1 VKYDVT
7 ETLTKCPHFKDSK
20 KSCNFTRNNIKIKKM
35 DLNTLINARLEMMGN
50 DRPSSSCST
59 HGDTRKEAIAQAIEF
74 LQREY
79 ESNELD
85 EPSEYGYRVNV
96 EIFKKG
102 KPRF

>member
-1 VKYDVT
+1 
-7 ETLTKCPHFKDSK
+7 
-20 KSCNFTRNNIKIKKM
+20 M

-79 ESNELD
+79 ESNDTD

>member
-1 VKYDVT
+1 MKGASMYKVICPIDNEIKWQ
-7 ETLTKCPHFKDSK
+7 TKD
-20 KSCNFTRNNIKIKKM
+20 
-35 DLNTLINARLEMMGN
+35 
-50 DRPSSSCST
+50 
-59 HGDTRKEAIAQAIEF
+59 RKEAIAQAIEF

>member
-1 VKYDVT
+1 
-7 ETLTKCPHFKDSK
+7 
-20 KSCNFTRNNIKIKKM
+20 M

-50 DRPSSSCST
+50 DRLSSSCST
-59 HGDTRKEAIAQAIEF
+59 HGDTRKEAIAQAIDF

-85 EPSEYGYRVNV
+85 EPSEYGYRVHV

>member
-1 VKYDVT
+1 
-7 ETLTKCPHFKDSK
+7 
-20 KSCNFTRNNIKIKKM
+20 M
-35 DLNTLINARLEMMGN
+35 DLNTLINDRLEMMGN

-59 HGDTRKEAIAQAIEF
+59 HGDTRKEAIAQAIDF

-85 EPSEYGYRVNV
+85 EPSEYGYQVKV
-96 EIFKKG
+96 EIYKKG